1 MIHELTKGGVGN
13 QMFQYAFALLVQK
26 MNGGDGEIFLNGHLH
41 PFSRDK
47 RQHSLHHFSLT
58 DKTHV
63 CTGLQ
68 GCRCLVACAL
78 ALAKQLGIGGMLK
91 LLRDRSGALAAYRER
106 LCDAGVYVVGDIYS
120 APHVRPRGKGAQ
132 HHVFG
137 YFQTPEVI
145 RGIEEELRAAFTV
158 KTPASAANNE
168 MLAQIKQDNAVCLH
182 VRRGDYS
189 LYPQLQ
195 VCDERYY
202 REAVRQACEAL
213 SQPVF
218 YVFST
223 GHEDVEWVRNHY
235 RFDAD
240 MRYVDLDN
248 PDYEELRL
256 MMACKHFI
264 ISNSTFSWW
273 AAVLSQVAGSAKRVW
288 APTEWLK
295 GSDVRMC
302 LDEWTLI

>member
-1 MIHELTKGGVGN
+1 MVHVLTKGGVGN
-13 QMFQYAFALLVQK
+13 QMFQYAFALQVQR
-26 MNGGDGEIFLNGHLH
+26 MNNNGLIYLNGHLH

-47 RQHSLHHFSLT
+47 RQHSLHHFALT

-63 CTGLQ
+63 CTKWQ
-68 GCRCLVACAL
+68 GVRCIVACAL
-78 ALAKQLGIGGMLK
+78 VLAKLLGIGGVFK
-91 LLRDRSGALAAYRER
+91 LLRGRSATLTANRER
-106 LCDAGVYVVGDIYS
+106 LCDAGVYVVSDIYS
-120 APHVRPRGKGAQ
+120 VPRVRTRGKGAH

-145 RGIEEELRAAFTV
+145 RGIEDELRAAFTV
-158 KTPASAANNE
+158 KTPASEVNKD
-168 MLAQIKQDNAVCLH
+168 MLEQIKQDNAVCLH

-189 LYPQLQ
+189 LFPQLQ

-213 SQPVF
+213 TNPVF

-223 GHEDVEWVRNHY
+223 GHEDVEWVRNNY
-235 RFDAD
+235 NFDAD
-240 MRYVDLDN
+240 VRYVDLDN

-273 AAVLSQVAGSAKRVW
+273 AAVLSQAAGSVKRGW
-288 APTEWLK
+288 APAEWLK
-295 GSDVRMC
+295 GSDVKMC
-302 LDEWTLI
+302 LDEWILI